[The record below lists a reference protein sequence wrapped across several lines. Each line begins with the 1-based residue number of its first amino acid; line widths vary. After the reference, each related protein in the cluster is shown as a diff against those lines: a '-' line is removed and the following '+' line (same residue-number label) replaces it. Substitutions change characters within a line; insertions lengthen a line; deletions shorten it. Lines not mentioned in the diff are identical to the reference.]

1 MRPDADPQHSGH
13 HDCEHHHDHAAAPH
27 DRPSKSQRK
36 RDADALQDLGKDL
49 LALSAERLAKIAMS
63 DALRDAI
70 REGQRMNKHEA
81 RRRQLQYIGKLMRA
95 EDTAPIRAAL
105 DAIAG
110 VSTAE
115 NQRLH
120 HLERLREQLLSDE
133 AAALAAITT
142 AHPRADLQHLRQL
155 RRNALKEKLQNR
167 PPRAY
172 REIFQ
177 VLKALEETREPQ
189 EKTPTEQENP

>member
-1 MRPDADPQHSGH
+1 MRPDADPQHS
-13 HDCEHHHDHAAAPH
+13 EHHDHHEHAAALY

-36 RDADALQDLGKDL
+36 RDADALQNLGKEL

-95 EDTAPIRAAL
+95 EDPAPIRAAL

-120 HLERLREQLLSDE
+120 HLERLREQLLADE
-133 AAALAAITT
+133 TAALTAIAT

-155 RRNALKEKLQNR
+155 RRNALKEKEQNR

-177 VLKALEETREPQ
+177 VLKALDETRAAQ
-189 EKTPTEQENP
+189 EKPASPTDQEQP

>member
-1 MRPDADPQHSGH
+1 MWPDADAQHPDEGLH
-13 HDCEHHHDHAAAPH
+13 HE
-27 DRPSKSQRK
+27 RPSKSQRK
-36 RDADALQDLGKDL
+36 RDSDALQNLGKEL
-49 LALSAERLAKIAMS
+49 IGLSPERLAKITMS

-70 REGQRMNKHEA
+70 REAQRMTKHEA
-81 RRRQLQYIGKLMRA
+81 RRRQLQYIGKLMRS
-95 EDTAPIRAAL
+95 EDVAPIRAAL

-110 VSTAE
+110 VSVAE

-120 HLERLREQLLSDE
+120 HLERLREQLLDDE
-133 AAALAAITT
+133 VAALAAIT
-142 AHPRADLQHLRQL
+142 ASHPHADLQHLRQL

-189 EKTPTEQENP
+189 EKTPAEQENP